1 MPNLETERSSM
12 TAEAWGFWCMFLA
25 PILLRN
31 RFSRRRYYDHFLKL
45 VRLIH
50 KCISFELKR
59 SEVNEIRQG
68 FQDWVLEYEE

>member
-1 MPNLETERSSM
+1 MH
-12 TAEAWGFWCMFLA
+12 LA

-59 SEVNEIRQG
+59 NEVNEIRQG